1 MYHYLDNGASYKKK
15 FHFKIVSL
23 DEISNFAKYTNLLSS
38 PPLKLH
44 I

>member
-1 MYHYLDNGASYKKK
+1 MCHYLDNGAAYKKK
-15 FHFKIVSL
+15 FYYKIVRL